1 MDRRM
6 LLAMVLAIL
15 VLVLNGVLFGP
26 KRGQTPPRTQT
37 TEQPSSAT
45 STESPAAAPGARQVL
60 SHQGST
66 EPASSSG
73 LESVHDPIADAE
85 TSGIIHVSTKTV
97 DAEFDPIG
105 GTLRSWKLRKY
116 TDASGRLADLIRT
129 AKVGAP
135 WFALKDENREIRTDS
150 TRFRATVTE
159 SEGGTAVRFLA
170 ESPTGVSVEKTY
182 TVPKDGYLCTLTIAV
197 RGVDASN
204 DGAGWDIG
212 WTDGLPIVEKDVR
225 SDKAAISSVALFGK
239 EYVRTHA
246 AGGPFG
252 CAGRSSGTKDEPH
265 SGMLNW
271 FGVRNRYFVGALI
284 LRQPTERTVK
294 TSWDG
299 ESATAGA
306 LMFEPLSASGVT
318 EQTYRLYLGPIHYG
332 DLEKLNA
339 GLERVQDL
347 GPSLFRPFSKLLM
360 KFFIALNKLVPNYGL
375 EILILS
381 ILIRLLFYPL
391 SKKSMQSMKRMQQL
405 KPEMDRI
412 NEKFKNDPERKNREV
427 LELYKKNKIN
437 PLGGCLPVVVQLPV
451 LSGLYFVLA
460 NAVQLRKEPFGLWIH
475 DLSAPDTVAHLAGLP
490 LNPLPLVMAGTMFWQ
505 QKITPTDPRQASL
518 GYIMPIFMTFLFYST
533 PSGLVLYWTVSNLM
547 TVLQQIWMNRSGTP
561 EPILAVS
568 EESSLKK
575 DR

>member
-15 VLVLNGVLFGP
+15 VLIVNGLLFKP
-26 KRGQTPPRTQT
+26 KRGPIPPTTQT
-37 TEQPSSAT
+37 TEQSANGQQAEPRGATPPS
-45 STESPAAAPGARQVL
+45 APDGTR
-60 SHQGST
+60 QGSL
-66 EPASSSG
+66 ELARAAGLASIQ
-73 LESVHDPIADAE
+73 DPIADTE
-85 TSGIIHVSTKTV
+85 KGGIVRVETKTV
-97 DAEFDPIG
+97 VAEFDPVG
-105 GTLRSWKLRKY
+105 GALRSWQLRKY
-116 TDASGRLADLIRT
+116 TDASGKAADLIRT
-129 AKVGAP
+129 PKTGAP
-135 WFALKDENREIRTDS
+135 WFSLKNESGEVRTDS
-150 TRFRATVTE
+150 TRFRTTVTQSE
-159 SEGGTAVRFLA
+159 SATIVRFLA
-170 ESPTGVSVEKTY
+170 ESPTGVAVEKRY
-182 TVPKDGYLCTLTIAV
+182 EVPKDGYLCKLTIAV
-197 RGVDASN
+197 RGIGASG

-246 AGGPFG
+246 SGGPFG
-252 CAGRSSGTKDEPH
+252 CAGRTGGTKSEPH
-265 SGMLNW
+265 SGMLDW

-284 LRQPTERTVK
+284 LGQPTERTVR

-306 LMFEPLSASGVT
+306 IMFEPLSASGVT

-332 DLEKLNA
+332 DLEGLNV

-347 GPSLFRPFSKLLM
+347 GPSVFRPFSKMLM
-360 KFFIALNKLVPNYGL
+360 KFFIAVNKVVPNYGL

-437 PLGGCLPVVVQLPV
+437 PLGGCLPVLVQLPV

-547 TVLQQIWMNRSGTP
+547 TVLQQIWMNRSGP
-561 EPILAVS
+561 SDPILSVS
-568 EESSLKK
+568 DEPHPKK
-575 DR
+575 AH